1 MKPTQRFSMTCFAGL
16 WLATAAVAMCPYT
29 TVFTQYGTACSPVSL
44 TAPALNGSVNGS
56 FVCGV
61 TIDLNAPPVC
71 CNVFLNGEWLLV
83 GLQPLN
89 TPLPGGCT
97 LLASPDLVIP
107 LPLQIGSTKIV
118 ADLPHDPALIGTSI
132 YMQGVTSRFTTIG
145 LTTDY
150 EFSNGLE
157 LKFTP

>member
-1 MKPTQRFSMTCFAGL
+1 M
-16 WLATAAVAMCPYT
+16 
-29 TVFTQYGTACSPVSL
+29 SL
-44 TAPALNGSVNGS
+44 TAPALNGSVNGWLRLRS
-56 FVCGV
+56 HDRRRRSAG
-61 TIDLNAPPVC
+61 LLQ
-71 CNVFLNGEWLLV
+71 NVSLNGEWLLV
-83 GLQPLN
+83 GLN

-107 LPLQIGSTKIV
+107 LPPQMGSTKIV

-132 YMQGVTSRFTTIG
+132 YMQVVHDGTR
-145 LTTDY
+145 

>member
-1 MKPTQRFSMTCFAGL
+1 MKVFAIACALGL
-16 WLATAAVAMCPYT
+16 GIVTAAVAMCPYT
-29 TVFTQYGTACSPVSL
+29 TVFTQYGAGCSPVSL
-44 TAPALNGSVNGS
+44 TAPVLNGSVNGS

-83 GLQPLN
+83 GTSAVNVPIPN
-89 TPLPGGCT
+89 GCT

-107 LPLQIGSTKIV
+107 LPPQIGSTKIV

-145 LTTDY
+145 LTTDL

-157 LKFTP
+157 LKFNP